1 MMTGNEKGV
10 EKGNLSEI
18 DHLLICL
25 ALKNKAPPPAF
36 FSPTDFMCDFF
47 TGND

>member
-1 MMTGNEKGV
+1 MMTGNKKVV

-18 DHLLICL
+18 DHLLICS
-25 ALKNKAPPPAF
+25 ALKKQSPLF
-36 FSPTDFMCDFF
+36 FFFFQTHFMCDFF